1 MFYDILVDHTLS
13 ISPTPPALPTEEE
26 HLLKSYTQPLEQVLS
41 AAKEGSVSQ
50 VASHAS
56 ALSDVADQ
64 LTSMAGKMAASVQDP
79 SLAR

>member
-1 MFYDILVDHTLS
+1 MED
-13 ISPTPPALPTEEE
+13 E
-26 HLLKSYTQPLEQVLS
+26 HLLKSYTEPLQQVLS

-56 ALSDVADQ
+56 ALMATADQ
-64 LTSMAGKMAASVQDP
+64 LCSMAERMAASVQDP